1 MGWFTKNNEQ
11 SNSIKSTSI
20 KWITLKSID
29 QAKSYIEKS
38 DVPVVFFKHS
48 TSCSISAMMISR
60 FEREWTF
67 EEQELIPIYLD
78 LIAHRDVSNFLAT
91 YFDVTHQSPQVL
103 VIKNAKCIHN
113 ASHSAIS
120 ISAIA
125 ARLALENSN

>member
-1 MGWFTKNNEQ
+1 MGWFTKNIEQ
-11 SNSIKSTSI
+11 SNSNRSASI

-29 QAKSYIEKS
+29 QAKLYIEKT

-67 EEQELIPIYLD
+67 GEQELIPIYLD

-91 YFDVTHQSPQVL
+91 YLEVPHQSPQILL
-103 VIKNAKCIHN
+103 VTNGKCIFN
-113 ASHSAIS
+113 ASHNAIS
-120 ISAIA
+120 CSHVAS
-125 ARLALENSN
+125 RLGFLKD